1 MTATQETRSIDILS
15 PKCIIESGN
24 QEMGMSGREAFC
36 IKSITDSGLKFIQA
50 HTESGL
56 TKLKSEGTW
65 FFEAAGHKSL
75 AGQSAI
81 TAFEFLANRG
91 DISFDAAKGHI
102 KMEAKQIVLDASRE
116 IVLQAPRIRIGSADG
131 NSTKEILIIAQE
143 VNIKAKKGNI
153 ADLLLQSSFL
163 KSFSGSLIS
172 DVAFNMSSAGVA
184 QKAFG
189 IAQSSLGGLV

>member
-1 MTATQETRSIDILS
+1 MAVTQETRITEVFG
-15 PKCIIESGN
+15 PKLIVETGN
-24 QEMGMSGREAFC
+24 QEMSMSGREAFC
-36 IKSITDSGLKFIQA
+36 IKSVTDSGLKFIQS

-56 TKLKSEGTW
+56 TKLKTEGTW

-75 AGQSAI
+75 AGQDGI
-81 TAFEFLANRG
+81 TAFEFLAHRG
-91 DISFDAAKGHI
+91 DVSFDAAKGHI
-102 KMEAKQIVLDASRE
+102 KMEAKQIVLDASKE
-116 IVLQAPRIRIGSADG
+116 IVLQAPRIRIGNADG
-131 NSTKEILIIAQE
+131 NSTKEILIISQE

-163 KSFSGSLIS
+163 KSFSGSFIS

>member
-1 MTATQETRSIDILS
+1 MAVTQETRITEIFG
-15 PKCIIESGN
+15 PKLIVETGN

-36 IKSITDSGLKFIQA
+36 IKSVTDSGLKFIQS

-56 TKLKSEGTW
+56 TKLKSEGVW

-81 TAFEFLANRG
+81 TAFEFQANRG

-102 KMEAKQIVLDASRE
+102 KMNAKQIVLDASKE
-116 IVLQAPRIRIGSADG
+116 IVLQAPRIRIGNADG
-131 NSTKEILIIAQE
+131 NSTKEIKIIAQE
-143 VNIKAKKGNI
+143 LDIKAKKGTL
-153 ADLLLQSSFL
+153 ADSLVQSSFL
-163 KSFSGSLIS
+163 KSFSGTLIA
-172 DVAFNMSSAGVA
+172 DAAFGMSSLGIA

-189 IAQSSLGGLV
+189 GF

>member
-24 QEMGMSGREAFC
+24 QEIGMSGREAFC

-56 TKLKSEGTW
+56 SKLKTEGTC
-65 FFEAAGHKSL
+65 FEAAGHKSL

-102 KMEAKQIVLDASRE
+102 KMEANK
-116 IVLQAPRIRIGSADG
+116 
-131 NSTKEILIIAQE
+131 
-143 VNIKAKKGNI
+143 
-153 ADLLLQSSFL
+153 
-163 KSFSGSLIS
+163 
-172 DVAFNMSSAGVA
+172 
-184 QKAFG
+184 
-189 IAQSSLGGLV
+189 